1 MDMLRDSRP
10 NTGKVLLV
18 LLVLAGMASVV
29 RCSSTTTPIP
39 TTEEPAPT
47 HLGLAYYSE
56 RDGIKNQGAFYL
68 LDLESREEQRL
79 TSKDEIITLYSGFSW
94 SPMARK
100 FVYVAGLGGETE
112 IYTVDVTGQS
122 RQRLIHNRLRESFP
136 VWSPDGTQI
145 AFLGR
150 GILGESE
157 DTALRA
163 YVMNAD
169 GSEQRL
175 LIDDPNVLSGATVWS
190 PDGKQMALLT
200 TSYEITP
207 GKQPVDDI
215 LIIDVAS
222 GKKILRVA
230 DGSNHMSLAW
240 SHDGDRLVFS
250 SNQKGEYELY
260 TVEVNSGRQ
269 TKIADV
275 SRVITA
281 RWSPDDRWISFTA
294 NPEGIFDV
302 YIVHSDERDLINLT
316 NDLAY
321 DVDGGWSPDG
331 RRIAF
336 ISVEASENVSA
347 DDFEIYIIGANGK
360 GRERITE
367 NEFPDGLVEWV
378 EW

>member
-1 MDMLRDSRP
+1 MK
-10 NTGKVLLV
+10 NHKQGNKQGKRVVLLV
-18 LLVLAGMASVV
+18 LLAVAILASATH
-29 RCSSTTTPIP
+29 CSSVSQP
-39 TTEEPAPT
+39 TTETPAPT

-79 TSKDEIITLYSGFSW
+79 TRKDEIITLYSGFSW

-136 VWSPDGTQI
+136 VWSPDASQI

-175 LIDDPNVLSGATVWS
+175 LVDDPNVLSGATVWS
-190 PDGKQMALLT
+190 PDGKQVALLA

-222 GKKILRVA
+222 GKEVLRVA
-230 DGSNHMSLAW
+230 DGNNHMSLAW
-240 SHDGDRLVFS
+240 SHAGDRLVFL
-250 SNQKGEYELY
+250 SNQEE
-260 TVEVNSGRQ
+260 E
-269 TKIADV
+269 
-275 SRVITA
+275 
-281 RWSPDDRWISFTA
+281 
-294 NPEGIFDV
+294 
-302 YIVHSDERDLINLT
+302 
-316 NDLAY
+316 
-321 DVDGGWSPDG
+321 
-331 RRIAF
+331 
-336 ISVEASENVSA
+336 
-347 DDFEIYIIGANGK
+347 
-360 GRERITE
+360 
-367 NEFPDGLVEWV
+367 
-378 EW
+378 